1 VAVSLNTVKT
11 AAVMFGVKEI
21 IDFIYDG
28 YVSFKTIDNIDFFVD
43 TMVQRE
49 LAWHNEIWAT
59 ITGKTI

>member
-1 VAVSLNTVKT
+1 MNTVKT

-43 TMVQRE
+43 TMVERE

-59 ITGKTI
+59 VTGKTI